1 MSLTAPSH
9 PERRADDPW
18 SQTSVDRRRPRVST
32 RRQAP
37 PKGWYPDPPALR
49 FWDGE
54 AWTVLTRPAG
64 PPRAE
69 EKVLDGPTGFE
80 MAVPAEAATEA
91 SAATVAPF
99 PVRPPEPWVA
109 VAPST
114 APTEVPVH
122 APTSVDVEP
131 RPRLR
136 RELLILLWVALV
148 ALGAGGVVAALGI
161 ALTV

>member
-1 MSLTAPSH
+1 MSLSAPSN

-18 SQTSVDRRRPRVST
+18 SQTTVDRRRPRVVT

-64 PPRAE
+64 PPVAE
-69 EKVLDGPTGFE
+69 EKVLDGPTGYE
-80 MAVPAEAATEA
+80 VPVPVEFLNEAP
-91 SAATVAPF
+91 AATVARF
-99 PVRPPEPWVA
+99 PVREVAPWPEPVPSA
-109 VAPST
+109 AAAP
-114 APTEVPVH
+114 
-122 APTSVDVEP
+122 VDEGVEE

-136 RELLILLWVALV
+136 RELLMLLWVALV